1 MHYVILC
8 YIILYYNLLYYITL
22 HYIILYY
29 IVCIYIYII
38 HMGLPQKFEKTLK
51 PSGLGPRCICD
62 LIVILGYPTGK
73 HTFQAAMC
81 VWFVLVA
88 AKN

>member
-1 MHYVILC
+1 
-8 YIILYYNLLYYITL
+8 
-22 HYIILYY
+22 
-29 IVCIYIYII
+29 
-38 HMGLPQKFEKTLK
+38 MGLPQKFEKTLK